1 MPNVAC
7 FRRENEIVSRMEKYI
22 GKVATIIGYILF
34 ASFLVYLE
42 EVVIGY
48 KMYKTHK
55 KFLRFLVVL
64 TSFVNL
70 SSSRKK
76 YFEEYYEEIC
86 KHHSRR
92 LFVVGR
98 ESSVQLVLQ
107 NSILIYDYFQQ
118 PAMELYYQDYA
129 SPTAWWGFINFI
141 RITSVIISTYCTMMP
156 LMEDFN
162 MSYYKK
168 FKKPATVFQYICH
181 IIKISFHILIS
192 SGLVYLKWFFK
203 YFFDCFWS

>member
-1 MPNVAC
+1 M
-7 FRRENEIVSRMEKYI
+7 ENYI
-22 GKVATIIGYILF
+22 GKVGTIIVYIFF
-34 ASFLVYLE
+34 ASLVVYLE

-70 SSSRKK
+70 SPSRKK

-107 NSILIYDYFQQ
+107 NSILIYDYFHK
-118 PAMELYYQDYA
+118 PAMELYFQSY
-129 SPTAWWGFINFI
+129 SNPTAWWRFINFI
-141 RITSVIISTYCTMMP
+141 RITSVTISTYCTMMP

-162 MSYYKK
+162 MSSYKK
-168 FKKPATVFQYICH
+168 YKKPATVFQYILY
-181 IIKISFHILIS
+181 IIKISVHILIS
-192 SGLVYLKWFFK
+192 TGLVYLKWFFK
-203 YFFDCFWS
+203 